1 MSPAPWLALTKPGW
15 KGCLGHGS
23 PVQESSSA
31 VQRVQQLCLAAQAAL
46 SHGLAPATLW
56 QEVLAPHGCQAALLH
71 QETKSQQAAC
81 QAAAHGESLSP
92 AETGWERCPQSFTS
106 HRCPLPACCSEP
118 DAPTFYFLVV
128 TLPTDY
134 YGPVEVAWSSAGSA
148 TDAEGNQ
155 LTPPQPLTFTRT
167 QAEPLA
173 SSCVF
178 ELISP
183 ATQTA

>member
-1 MSPAPWLALTKPGW
+1 M
-15 KGCLGHGS
+15 
-23 PVQESSSA
+23 PV
-31 VQRVQQLCLAAQAAL
+31 
-46 SHGLAPATLW
+46 TLW
-56 QEVLAPHGCQAALLH
+56 QEALALHRCQAALLQQQQSH
-71 QETKSQQAAC
+71 SRQHAKQQLIAKACHLLRRVGSADTVSRNSQM
-81 QAAAHGESLSP
+81 SP
-92 AETGWERCPQSFTS
+92 A
-106 HRCPLPACCSEP
+106 CSEP

-155 LTPPQPLTFTRT
+155 LTPPQPLNFTRT

>member
-1 MSPAPWLALTKPGW
+1 MGPCCRERCSN
-15 KGCLGHGS
+15 
-23 PVQESSSA
+23 A
-31 VQRVQQLCLAAQAAL
+31 VQWIQQLCLAAQAAL
-46 SHGLAPATLW
+46 SHGLVPVTLW
-56 QEVLAPHGCQAALLH
+56 QEALAPHRCHAALLH
-71 QETKSQQAAC
+71 KQQSHSRQHAKQQLLGTAC
-81 QAAAHGESLSP
+81 HLLRQVRRL
-92 AETGWERCPQSFTS
+92 PQSITF
-106 HRCPLPACCSEP
+106 CGGPLPACSEP
-118 DAPTFYFLVV
+118 DAPTFYFLIV

-148 TDAEGNQ
+148 TDAQGDQ
-155 LTPPQPLTFTRT
+155 LTPPQPLNFTRT